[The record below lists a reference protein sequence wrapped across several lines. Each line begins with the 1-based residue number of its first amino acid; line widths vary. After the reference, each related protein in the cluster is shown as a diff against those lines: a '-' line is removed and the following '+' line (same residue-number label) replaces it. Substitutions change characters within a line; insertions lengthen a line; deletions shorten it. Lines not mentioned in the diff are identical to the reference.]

1 MTRKPVFFKHADL
14 PRLVA
19 QLRPGRSRCR
29 IVKIARRMAEI
40 MPGQFEIEELEYRVM
55 QDAIRHVHDHHKHG
69 DVEADDAAPEMETEA
84 ETRASNSGGF
94 KLKQDKRY
102 ARKIPTNIHCWGG
115 SVY

>member
-1 MTRKPVFFKHADL
+1 MIRKPVLFKHSDL

-19 QLRPGRSRCR
+19 KLRPGRARWR

-55 QDAIRHVHDHHKHG
+55 QDAIRHVYDHHKHG
-69 DVEADDAAPEMETEA
+69 DVEVNDADSEMETDA
-84 ETRASNSGGF
+84 HDANNGGGF
-94 KLKQDKRY
+94 RLKKDPRFE
-102 ARKIPTNIHCWGG
+102 RKIPTNIHCWGG